1 MKKTIVVLY
10 SNKFSDQSALSIAD
24 YIDKNYRD
32 CNVVTIERNEFSNLG
47 ISRIVNGYTAFTARH
62 LPAFNRLWT
71 GIREKFITRRIAKSK
86 QLRTVKKKK
95 EDSFSNKY
103 LKKFYKVDNIIIRFN
118 PEVVICSSPY
128 SFNRVMKAKQ
138 RLDSDTKVLALMSD
152 YCLNKSF
159 LRKYGDGYLVQNEIV
174 KSSLVERGVPKE
186 IINVI
191 GTPIAESKLV
201 KFDKAETKQE
211 LGINND
217 YPCILLSGG
226 RQGSYYIRDSFYS
239 LTRISEDINLICLS
253 GGNTAYANYI
263 KNYVKAN
270 DCKNVYLVEDEMADM
285 SKLYSVT
292 DIAVCSPSAATTYEV
307 ISRGI
312 PLVLIKPINVIE
324 KGNFSYLTASRIA
337 LRGVKKDEIITSV
350 YSLLKEEDY
359 RESIIARELEATD
372 LQCASKASAYV
383 YSYAEDCRQHRALI
397 AENAYKKEEVN
408 LEQIASVDE
417 SNVVQTTVEN
427 YGDEIINGEEE
438 ITAEVLENTNTQEVV
453 NTKQKKKSKKGAK

>member
-10 SNKFSDQSALSIAD
+10 SNRFSDQSALAIAD
-24 YIDKNYRD
+24 FIDKNYRD
-32 CNVVTIERNEFSNLG
+32 CNVVAIERRQFSNVVG
-47 ISRIVNGYTAFTARH
+47 SRIINSYTAFTARH
-62 LPAFNRLWT
+62 IPALNRLWT
-71 GIREKFITRRIAKSK
+71 GISEKFITRRIAKSK
-86 QLRTVKKKK
+86 KIKSAKKKQ

-118 PEVVICSSPY
+118 PEVIICSSPY
-128 SFNRVMKAKQ
+128 SYNRAIKAKE

-152 YCLNKSF
+152 YCINKSF

-174 KSSLVERGVPKE
+174 KSSLIERGVSRE

-191 GTPIAESKLV
+191 GTPVAESKLV
-201 KFDKAETKQE
+201 KFDKNETKIE
-211 LGINND
+211 LGIEND
-217 YPCILLSGG
+217 NPCILLSGG
-226 RQGSYYIRDSFYS
+226 RQGSYYIRDAFYS
-239 LTRISEDINLICLS
+239 LTRLSEEVNLICLS
-253 GGNTAYANYI
+253 GGNTAYANYV

-270 DCKNVYLVEDEMADM
+270 ECKNVYLVEDDVADM

-337 LRGVKKDEIITSV
+337 LRGIKNDEIISSV

-359 RESIIARELEATD
+359 RESVIARELEATD
-372 LQCASKASAYV
+372 MQCASKASAYV
-383 YSYAEDCRQHRALI
+383 YSYAEECRKNRELI
-397 AENAYKKEEVN
+397 AENAYKEEEVN
-408 LEQIASVDE
+408 LGQESASVDE
-417 SNVVQTTVEN
+417 SNVITATVEN
-427 YGDEIINGEEE
+427 DGEEIINGETSREE
-438 ITAEVLENTNTQEVV
+438 SVQIIEE
-453 NTKQKKKSKKGAK
+453 KHKKKSRKKKE